1 MNMSSTAGVAVVA
14 IGLVFLTFAGQCSG
28 ALEVGFYQGKC
39 GRFVDVEGIVAG
51 VVKTKFF
58 RDRTI
63 AAALIRM
70 QFHDCFVNVSLSFFF
85 FYSKTKVYTLFEPH
99 LLITYIICMVSVYE
113 WDSLL

>member
-1 MNMSSTAGVAVVA
+1 MNMSSAAGVAVVA

-85 FYSKTKVYTLFEPH
+85 FIVKLRFILYLNHIY
-99 LLITYIICMVSVYE
+99 
-113 WDSLL
+113 